1 MENYNLSLDIS
12 SGLSVIYLWLVFS
25 ITLRLFNCKIIKL
38 IINNIYYQYITL
50 LLSVFFLFII
60 LEPKNSKKHIIFI
73 FLNSLILLI
82 LFILLLKTNKYI
94 SMLILFL
101 ILGSQT
107 IKVHINYLNN
117 IQKKENIEIYYKSRY
132 ILNILIYILIILGLL
147 FIFIE
152 KGNKLKWKMFLSNN
166 TC

>member
-73 FLNSLILLI
+73 FLNALILLI

-132 ILNILIYILIILGLL
+132 ILNILIYL
-147 FIFIE
+147 F
-152 KGNKLKWKMFLSNN
+152 LKNL
-166 TC
+166 

>member
-73 FLNSLILLI
+73 FLNALILLI

-132 ILNILIYILIILGLL
+132 ILNILIYILLILGLL